1 MSLSNDILRQILK
14 EYDDRRRMEERAR
27 EDRQNEVYARLP
39 EIKRIDDEIESFS
52 INAMGA
58 YLKNG
63 KNPRLVLTQLRQRM
77 DFLKGRKEQ
86 LLTEAG
92 YSSDYMEMH
101 YACPLCQDTG
111 YTQYEQCRCLKQR
124 LIDYAYHQSG
134 LHQILERENLAHFD
148 LSLFDDQPIPAETM
162 TPRQNMQQLLKRVQN
177 FLHSFS
183 SHPGQN
189 LLFSGPTG
197 TGKTFL
203 CNCIA
208 KELLDQGYTVLYVTA
223 YDLCA
228 LLEKERFQDR
238 ARSVQL
244 AFTSETVENCDL
256 LILDDLGT
264 EFSNH
269 LSTTELFHCINQR
282 MLAQRSTLISTN
294 FTLGDISAAYGERL
308 SSRIIGSYTL
318 FRFLGSDLR
327 QKKRYREGGTL

>member
-203 CNCIA
+203 
-208 KELLDQGYTVLYVTA
+208 V
-223 YDLCA
+223 
-228 LLEKERFQDR
+228 
-238 ARSVQL
+238 
-244 AFTSETVENCDL
+244 
-256 LILDDLGT
+256 
-264 EFSNH
+264 
-269 LSTTELFHCINQR
+269 
-282 MLAQRSTLISTN
+282 
-294 FTLGDISAAYGERL
+294 
-308 SSRIIGSYTL
+308 
-318 FRFLGSDLR
+318 
-327 QKKRYREGGTL
+327 